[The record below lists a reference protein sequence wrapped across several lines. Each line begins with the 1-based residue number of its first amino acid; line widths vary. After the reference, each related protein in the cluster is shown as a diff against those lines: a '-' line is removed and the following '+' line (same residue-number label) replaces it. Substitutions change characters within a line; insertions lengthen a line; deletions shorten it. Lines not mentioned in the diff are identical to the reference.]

1 MLAFGVWP
9 RRTAA
14 VVYTV
19 LTWSLL
25 ADIVG
30 GFGGSGPASRLLLD
44 SSVFHQMASAP
55 AASPN
60 WAANAV
66 MAAVGAACA
75 LLAAPS
81 PSAGGTWSVTEPMT
95 TDQPKPQKDQNRSI
109 ERTVA
114 PPGQST
120 PVSPA
125 AGDLTARARIRDA
138 AIRHFADEG
147 YERTTIRGIAATAG
161 VSPGLLRHHF
171 GSKEELRRA
180 CDEHIAETLRRINA
194 QYLDDMGGAAADRR
208 QLQPF
213 ERYVVRALAENS
225 PSAAPIFDEMVT
237 MTEHWLERADEARP
251 DRPAVDRRIRA
262 ALISAMASG
271 IPLLHEQLSRTVGAD
286 IFGAEGGR
294 LVALGLLDIYS
305 HPLISSEDAA
315 AGETGID

>member
-1 MLAFGVWP
+1 
-9 RRTAA
+9 
-14 VVYTV
+14 
-19 LTWSLL
+19 
-25 ADIVG
+25 
-30 GFGGSGPASRLLLD
+30 
-44 SSVFHQMASAP
+44 
-55 AASPN
+55 
-60 WAANAV
+60 
-66 MAAVGAACA
+66 
-75 LLAAPS
+75 
-81 PSAGGTWSVTEPMT
+81 MT
-95 TDQPKPQKDQNRSI
+95 TDQPAEQKDQNRSI

-125 AGDLTARARIRDA
+125 AGDLTARARIREA

-147 YERTTIRGIAATAG
+147 YERTTIRAIASTAG

-194 QYLDDMGGAAADRR
+194 QYLDDMGGAAGSRR
-208 QLQPF
+208 HVQPF
-213 ERYVVRALAENS
+213 ERYIVRALAENS
-225 PSAAPIFDEMVT
+225 PSAAAIFDEMVT
-237 MTEHWLERADEARP
+237 MTEQWLARADAARP
-251 DRPAVDRRIRA
+251 DPPAVDRRIRA
-262 ALISAMASG
+262 ALISAMGSG

-305 HPLISSEDAA
+305 HPLLSKEDAA

>member
-1 MLAFGVWP
+1 
-9 RRTAA
+9 
-14 VVYTV
+14 
-19 LTWSLL
+19 
-25 ADIVG
+25 
-30 GFGGSGPASRLLLD
+30 
-44 SSVFHQMASAP
+44 
-55 AASPN
+55 
-60 WAANAV
+60 
-66 MAAVGAACA
+66 
-75 LLAAPS
+75 
-81 PSAGGTWSVTEPMT
+81 VTEQSP
-95 TDQPKPQKDQNRSI
+95 QQKDQNQLV

-114 PPGQST
+114 PPNQST

-125 AGDLTARARIRDA
+125 AGDLTARARIREA
-138 AIRHFADEG
+138 AITHFADEG

-180 CDEHIAETLRRINA
+180 CDEHIAETIRRINA
-194 QYLDDMGGAAADRR
+194 QYLDDMGGAAADRGL
-208 QLQPF
+208 LQPF
-213 ERYVVRALAENS
+213 ERYIVRALAENS

-237 MTEHWLERADEARP
+237 MTEHWLRRADAARSDP
-251 DRPAVDRRIRA
+251 PTVDRRIRA

-286 IFGAEGGR
+286 IFGAEGGH

>member
-1 MLAFGVWP
+1 
-9 RRTAA
+9 
-14 VVYTV
+14 
-19 LTWSLL
+19 
-25 ADIVG
+25 
-30 GFGGSGPASRLLLD
+30 
-44 SSVFHQMASAP
+44 
-55 AASPN
+55 
-60 WAANAV
+60 
-66 MAAVGAACA
+66 
-75 LLAAPS
+75 
-81 PSAGGTWSVTEPMT
+81 MT
-95 TDQPKPQKDQNRSI
+95 TSQP
-109 ERTVA
+109 
-114 PPGQST
+114 
-120 PVSPA
+120 
-125 AGDLTARARIRDA
+125 DLTARARIRDA
-138 AIRHFADEG
+138 AIKHFADEG
-147 YERTTIRGIAATAG
+147 YERTTIRGIARTAG

-225 PSAAPIFDEMVT
+225 PSAAAIFDEMVT
-237 MTEHWLERADEARP
+237 MTEHWLKRADESRR

-286 IFGAEGGR
+286 IFGPAGGR

-305 HPLISSEDAA
+305 HPLISAEDAA